1 MSDKKNPMAGALSS
15 GVDRRR
21 SSGERAGGG
30 APEDEKLLTVSLPL
44 SLHSELKSTG
54 GRVGQ
59 TMKEIVT
66 RAIRTELQKLDR
78 Q

>member
-1 MSDKKNPMAGALSS
+1 MTGKPNPMKGALGG
-15 GVDRRR
+15 GVERRR
-21 SSGERAGGG
+21 TAGERSGG
-30 APEDEKLLTVSLPL
+30 PVVEDDKLLSVEIPL
-44 SLHSELKSTG
+44 SLHSELKSTA

-66 RAIRTELQKLDR
+66 RAIRDELRKLDS